1 MSKHPQKDSIRMKI
15 VYPGKHIGIIEEGT
29 PGKNTYEVDGNI
41 YSSVIGRLNYDKDN
55 REFRV
60 RPFKE
65 PNYVSAGY
73 VILGTIS
80 ATGLTSAKVEI
91 EAIYRPKIKILG
103 KPLEG
108 YIFKRKESNW
118 MFAVTDIILAK
129 VLRIVFG
136 RILLTINKPE
146 LGVIYSRC
154 PECTMPLK
162 RVGNTLVCGECEK
175 IVMNKKLSPFYSKL
189 SITRK

>member
-1 MSKHPQKDSIRMKI
+1 MSKYTQKGGIGIDI
-15 VYPGKHIGIIEEGT
+15 VYPGKHIGIVEEGT
-29 PGKNTYEVDGNI
+29 PGENTYEVDGNI

-60 RPFKE
+60 LPFKE

-73 VILGTIS
+73 VVLGTVS
-80 ATGLTSAKVEI
+80 LTGLTSAQVEI

-118 MFAVTDIILAK
+118 MFAVTDVILTK
-129 VLRIVFG
+129 VLRIIFG
-136 RILLTINKPE
+136 RILLTISEPE

-154 PECTMPLK
+154 PECAMPLK

-175 IVMNKKLSPFYSKL
+175 VIMNRKLSPFYSKL
-189 SITRK
+189 SITRR

>member
-129 VLRIVFG
+129 VLRIVDIAPTILHMFNVPIPRDMDG
-136 RILLTINKPE
+136 RVLKEILLPLII
-146 LGVIYSRC
+146 LVI
-154 PECTMPLK
+154 
-162 RVGNTLVCGECEK
+162 
-175 IVMNKKLSPFYSKL
+175 
-189 SITRK
+189 